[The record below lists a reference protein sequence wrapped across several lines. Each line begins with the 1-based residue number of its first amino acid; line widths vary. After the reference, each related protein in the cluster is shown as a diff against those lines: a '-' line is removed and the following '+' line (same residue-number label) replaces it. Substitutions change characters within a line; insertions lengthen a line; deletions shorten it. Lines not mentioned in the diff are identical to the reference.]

1 MPLSLVSLEG
11 EGRRNETYT
20 VKVAQLMMI
29 ISLVGFHEEL
39 GRTLTQREIQRQ
51 TLPIP
56 KNGGLFSARSQSAAK
71 KFEAGDAPDPFL
83 D

>member
-39 GRTLTQREIQRQ
+39 GRTLTQREIQNIRVEEFPNV
-51 TLPIP
+51 LLCPV
-56 KNGGLFSARSQSAAK
+56 R
-71 KFEAGDAPDPFL
+71 FL
-83 D
+83 LGSDEHRG